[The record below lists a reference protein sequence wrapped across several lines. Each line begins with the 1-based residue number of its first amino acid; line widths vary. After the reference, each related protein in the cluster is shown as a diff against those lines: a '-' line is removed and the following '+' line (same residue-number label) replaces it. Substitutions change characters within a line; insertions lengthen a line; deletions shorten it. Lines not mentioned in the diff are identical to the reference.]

1 MDDIDIDELTVE
13 ELIMLLDRSLDP
25 ALPVPVLMKAGQ
37 RLAELD
43 PRVMPARPGPP
54 VLTAAQIASAPLAPA
69 QLASKQ
75 HAAAPLVSAQSLPAQ
90 SLSTQS
96 LSTQSVSVQSV
107 SVPEPR
113 PQPEPV
119 S

>member
-25 ALPVPVLMKAGQ
+25 ELPVPVLMKAGE

-43 PRVMPARPGPP
+43 PRVMPARP
-54 VLTAAQIASAPLAPA
+54 APLQRAVAHPIPAPET
-69 QLASKQ
+69 L
-75 HAAAPLVSAQSLPAQ
+75 
-90 SLSTQS
+90 
-96 LSTQSVSVQSV
+96 
-107 SVPEPR
+107 

>member
-25 ALPVPVLMKAGQ
+25 ELPVPVLMKAGQ

-43 PRVMPARPGPP
+43 PRVMPARP
-54 VLTAAQIASAPLAPA
+54 APLQRASA
-69 QLASKQ
+69 QLASAHLASTQ
-75 HAAAPLVSAQSLPAQ
+75 LASARLASAQSVPAAAP
-90 SLSTQS
+90 
-96 LSTQSVSVQSV
+96 
-107 SVPEPR
+107 VPEPR
-113 PQPEPV
+113 PEPEPV

>member
-25 ALPVPVLMKAGQ
+25 ELPVPVLMKAGE

-43 PRVMPARPGPP
+43 PRVMPARP
-54 VLTAAQIASAPLAPA
+54 APLQRASA
-69 QLASKQ
+69 QLASAQ
-75 HAAAPLVSAQSLPAQ
+75 FSSAPPVSAQSVPAG
-90 SLSTQS
+90 
-96 LSTQSVSVQSV
+96 VP
-107 SVPEPR
+107 VPEPR
-113 PQPEPV
+113 PEPEPV